1 METKEVNEFRDTKP
15 HQKKD
20 WLYNAYVVQGKSVSE
35 ISNELNISV
44 KLVHA
49 LINEFGL

>member
-15 HQKKD
+15 HQQKD
-20 WLYNAYVVQGKSVSE
+20 WLHNAYIVQGKSVSE
-35 ISNELNISV
+35 ISSELNISV
-44 KLVHA
+44 KLVHT